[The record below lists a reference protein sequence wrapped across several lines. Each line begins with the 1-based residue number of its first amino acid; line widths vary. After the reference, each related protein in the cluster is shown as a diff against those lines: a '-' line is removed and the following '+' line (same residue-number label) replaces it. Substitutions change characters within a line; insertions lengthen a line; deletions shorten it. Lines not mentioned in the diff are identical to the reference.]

1 MHNIRIENAHVW
13 TGNVTNYWNSKS
25 FVPFRVQVK
34 AVITALVASFSAY
47 EGHTNARKA
56 ETEEYRRL
64 NNGKLT
70 PGLS

>member
-1 MHNIRIENAHVW
+1 MHNIRTENAHVW
-13 TGNVTNYWNSKS
+13 TDIVSNYWNSKS

-64 NNGKLT
+64 NTGKFKL
-70 PGLS
+70 G